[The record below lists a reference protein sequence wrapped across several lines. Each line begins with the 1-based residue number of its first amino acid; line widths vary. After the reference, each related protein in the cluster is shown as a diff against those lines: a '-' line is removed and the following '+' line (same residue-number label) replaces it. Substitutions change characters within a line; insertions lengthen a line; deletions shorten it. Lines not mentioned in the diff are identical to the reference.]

1 MRVKSFNKK
10 TKRQKI
16 TIKKKK
22 SRRVENKKIKERKK
36 VR

>member
-22 SRRVENKKIKERKK
+22 VEELKIRKLKKGKK
-36 VR
+36 